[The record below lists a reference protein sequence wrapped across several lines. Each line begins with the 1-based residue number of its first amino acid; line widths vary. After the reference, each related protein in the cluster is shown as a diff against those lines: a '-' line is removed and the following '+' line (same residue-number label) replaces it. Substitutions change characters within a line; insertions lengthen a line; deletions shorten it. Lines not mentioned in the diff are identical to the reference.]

1 MAKEAASSQEEITL
15 MTVKHWNT
23 GPAAARFR
31 IQAAS
36 VKLKKN
42 KSKAASI
49 KLGGPAQPQ
58 APDCDNLTLDS
69 GRLMGYSGIMKTFT
83 VIGRVWT
90 RGHGYLATRCQMDFE
105 AKNKTRAINMAR
117 ELRNVG
123 KNFVSCNNFVAFDAD
138 CPEDNPLAMTP
149 AEREHE
155 RDYWAQEARIS
166 DDPEIMPH

>member
-1 MAKEAASSQEEITL
+1 
-15 MTVKHWNT
+15 
-23 GPAAARFR
+23 
-31 IQAAS
+31 
-36 VKLKKN
+36 
-42 KSKAASI
+42 
-49 KLGGPAQPQ
+49 
-58 APDCDNLTLDS
+58 
-69 GRLMGYSGIMKTFT
+69 MGYSGIMKTFT

-117 ELRNVG
+117 ELRNAG

-149 AEREHE
+149 AEREYE

>member
-1 MAKEAASSQEEITL
+1 MKRQASSWVGPPNLKPPLTTIPSHLPSIQDFIGE
-15 MTVKHWNT
+15 VKN
-23 GPAAARFR
+23 
-31 IQAAS
+31 II
-36 VKLKKN
+36 V
-42 KSKAASI
+42 
-49 KLGGPAQPQ
+49 
-58 APDCDNLTLDS
+58 APCDNLTLDS

-138 CPEDNPLAMTP
+138 CPEDNPLALTP

>member
-1 MAKEAASSQEEITL
+1 
-15 MTVKHWNT
+15 
-23 GPAAARFR
+23 
-31 IQAAS
+31 
-36 VKLKKN
+36 
-42 KSKAASI
+42 
-49 KLGGPAQPQ
+49 
-58 APDCDNLTLDS
+58 
-69 GRLMGYSGIMKTFT
+69 MGYSRIMKTFT

-117 ELRNVG
+117 ELRNAG